1 MKIVL
6 IGSGG
11 REHAMAWKIN
21 QSPLCEDLFL
31 IPGNPATAVLGS
43 NVSLDRMDNTII
55 SAFCVDHQVDLVIVG
70 PEVPLANGLVNELN
84 NKGIRAFGP
93 TQEAARIESSKQFSK
108 DFMQRFGIPTADFQG
123 FRNPQDAKKYLQTLQ
138 TDYVI
143 KANGL
148 TAGKGVF
155 LPNSIEEAFQIIDD
169 LMINQQFGQAG
180 VEIIIEERLSGP
192 EISLMAFCDG
202 NTAVAML
209 PAQDHKRLLDGQ
221 QGPNT
226 GGMGAYAPVP
236 FCTPAM
242 IEELTELILTPTV
255 LGLKEMGCPFVGVL
269 YAGLMLT
276 DNGPKVLEFN
286 CRFGDPETQV
296 VLPLLD
302 SDLVQ
307 IALDCVHGV
316 LNQSNV
322 KWKNQAAVTVVL
334 ASENYPGTVIP
345 GVEITGAEGDDPQ
358 SIVFHAGTS
367 HKDGHLVTA
376 GGRVLNVT
384 GLGQDL
390 ASAIQ
395 FAYQRV
401 STIYFA
407 GMQYRTDIGHGGLEL
422 VDLQSAYQKAGVN
435 IDTGQKAVRMIKKH
449 VQATYNEHVLS
460 DLGSFGGLFSL
471 DALQGIPN
479 PVLVASTDGVGTKVK
494 LAAQYHQLEGVGGD
508 IVNHCIN
515 DILVQGAKPLF
526 FMNYYATAQ
535 LKPENLE
542 KILKGMS
549 KACLASGCVILG
561 GETAEMPG
569 VYCENEFDLA
579 GTIVG
584 VVSKDKILPRKN
596 IQPGDVLIG
605 LSSSGPHTNGYSLIR
620 SIFSETNLD
629 QIVDEVGGSLSQ
641 ALLTTHKSYFPILYP
656 ILESCDCIKAIAH
669 LTGGGFYD
677 NIPRILPDSCGV
689 IIHRHAWSV
698 PPLFQY
704 IQKTGNISSEEMYR
718 VFNMGIGMVIITSH
732 EDASR
737 VQGMIP
743 EETWILGEVTQHSKL
758 VEFDE

>member
-21 QSPLCEDLFL
+21 QSPLCEELFL
-31 IPGNPATAVLGS
+31 IPGNPATENLGS

-55 SAFCVDHQVDLVIVG
+55 SAFCVDHHVDLVIVG

-108 DFMQRFGIPTADFQG
+108 EFMQRFNIPTAKFQV
-123 FRNPQDAKKYLQTLQ
+123 FKHPQEAKQYLQTLNSE
-138 TDYVI
+138 YVI

-155 LPNSIEEAFQIIDD
+155 LPDSNEEAAQIIDD
-169 LMINQQFGQAG
+169 LMINHQFGQAG
-180 VEIIIEERLSGP
+180 AEIIIEERLIGP

-236 FCTPAM
+236 FCSPAM
-242 IEELTELILTPTV
+242 IEELTDLILIPTV
-255 LGLKEMGCPFVGVL
+255 LGLKEMGTPFIGVL

-276 DNGPKVLEFN
+276 ENGPKVLEFN

-296 VLPLLD
+296 VLPLLE

-307 IALDCVHGV
+307 ITLDCVDGV
-316 LNQSNV
+316 LNQSSV
-322 KWKNQAAVTVVL
+322 KWKNMAAVTVVL
-334 ASENYPGTVIP
+334 ASENYPGPVSP
-345 GVEITGAEGDDPQ
+345 GTEITGVDSDDLQ
-358 SIVFHAGTS
+358 SIVFHAGTGR
-367 HKDGHLVTA
+367 KDGHLVTA

-390 ASAIQ
+390 ASAIRV
-395 FAYQRV
+395 AYQRV

-407 GMQYRTDIGHGGLEL
+407 GMQYRTDIGRGGLDL
-422 VDLQSAYQKAGVN
+422 VDAESAYQKAGVN
-435 IDTGQKAVRMIKKH
+435 IDAGQKAVQMIRKH
-449 VQATYNEHVLS
+449 VKATYNEYVLS

-471 DALQGIPN
+471 DALEGIPN

-494 LAAQYHQLEGVGGD
+494 LAAQYHQLEGIGGD

-549 KACLASGCVILG
+549 KACKASDCVILG

-569 VYCENEFDLA
+569 VYSENEFDVA

-584 VVSKDKILPRKN
+584 VVSKDKILPKKN

-620 SIFSETNLD
+620 SVFSEMNLD
-629 QIVDEVGGSLSQ
+629 ENVDEVGGNLSK
-641 ALLTTHKSYFPILYP
+641 ALLATHKSYFSILYP
-656 ILESCDCIKAIAH
+656 ILKTCDCIKALAH

-677 NIPRILPDSCGV
+677 NIPRILPESCGAK
-689 IIHRHAWSV
+689 INRHAWSV
-698 PPLFQY
+698 PPLFTY
-704 IQKTGNISSEEMYR
+704 IQNIGKISPDEMYR
-718 VFNMGIGMVIITSH
+718 VFNMGIGMVIITSP
-732 EDASR
+732 EDVSR
-737 VQGMIP
+737 VQSMIP
-743 EETWILGEVTQHSKL
+743 EETWIIGEVTSQSKL
-758 VEFDE
+758 VEFDD